1 MLRPNWRLSVVALCS
16 SLTEVCVAGAI
27 SATDRFY
34 MKRGVVVLRRR
45 EAGTGAKR
53 ILASVLIASI
63 VSGCAPFPSKSAT
76 GEREYRYRAP
86 ANVEENDRAEC
97 VARADSAATAAG
109 LSLTY
114 QTEEGVAT
122 VFGLFG
128 ALVGATAAM
137 ARTRAVA
144 EDTYEQE
151 MKACLK
157 DKGYDLPK

>member
-1 MLRPNWRLSVVALCS
+1 MLRPNWCVSAVALCS
-16 SLTEVCVAGAI
+16 SRTEVRVAGAI
-27 SATDRFY
+27 LATDRFC

-45 EAGTGAKR
+45 EAGAGAKR
-53 ILASVLIASI
+53 VLTSVLIASI

-97 VARADSAATAAG
+97 AARADSAATAAG

-114 QTEEGVAT
+114 QIEEGVGD

-128 ALVGATAAM
+128 ALVGLTAAM

-157 DKGYDLPK
+157 GKGYDLPK

>member
-1 MLRPNWRLSVVALCS
+1 MLRPNWHLSAVPLVS
-16 SLTEVCVAGAI
+16 SLTAVCVTGAI

-34 MKRGVVVLRRR
+34 IRKGVVVLRKR

-86 ANVEENDRAEC
+86 ANLEENDRAEC

-128 ALVGATAAM
+128 VLVGVTAAF

-151 MKACLK
+151 MKACLEG
-157 DKGYDLPK
+157 KGYDLPK